1 MLSMKHL
8 LILFIAIGFFSCNN
22 EKVLE
27 LPEINHSKISKIDD
41 ISVAY
46 LFYDSE
52 KDSIELNR
60 RNLIST
66 TNWLVNVD
74 KRISLKLAIPQIKFL
89 QNKKKNAGHKKE
101 GAKNYFTCNDT
112 SIKNL
117 GFIDFTKTEYI
128 GGSSIKYFSNLK
140 NTDPNYESII
150 VLNMDQNNKLS
161 IIRIGTSLVKSE
173 TSKSNL
179 IKRLQAYDSP
189 NYLIYLNFNENL
201 NFQDYITYKSLLEN
215 LNLKE
220 AKISNKEFIFN

>member
-1 MLSMKHL
+1 MKH
-8 LILFIAIGFFSCNN
+8 ILTFFITVLFFSCDN
-22 EKVLE
+22 EKILQ
-27 LPEINHSKISKIDD
+27 LPEISNSKTTEIDD
-41 ISVAY
+41 ISPAY

-60 RNLIST
+60 KNLIST

-74 KRISLKLAIPQIKFL
+74 KRLKLKLVIPQIKFL

-117 GFIDFTKTEYI
+117 GFIEFTGTEYI
-128 GGSSIKYFSNLK
+128 EDSSVSYLSNPENSDLV
-140 NTDPNYESII
+140 YESINLKI
-150 VLNMDQNNKLS
+150 DKHSKLTLIQIDTNLVATKTDKNNLLKDL
-161 IIRIGTSLVKSE
+161 K
-173 TSKSNL
+173 K
-179 IKRLQAYDSP
+179 YDTKGF
-189 NYLIYLNFNENL
+189 LIYLNFNENL

-215 LNLKE
+215 INLKE